1 MRKTFVAGNWKMNMT
16 IAESAEL
23 ASTVAGGLS
32 GDLDIDVAVIPQ
44 FLAIPKVVEVLS
56 GSPISVGAQDVY
68 FGQSGAF
75 TGEISCQMLA
85 DAGCG
90 FALVGHSERRH
101 VLGETDELIR
111 KKLDA
116 LLESGLQVILCVGE
130 KIDEREAGKTEERL
144 DIQIRAGLKGLS
156 TEQMQ
161 AVTIAYEP
169 VWAIGTGKTATTEQ
183 AQQAHAYIRGL
194 ITELFDEETA
204 QAVRI
209 QYGGS
214 VKPKNAGELMAQP
227 DVDGALV
234 GGAALKADSF
244 LGIINAV

>member
-1 MRKTFVAGNWKMNMT
+1 MRKAFVAGNWKMNMT
-16 IAESAEL
+16 IAESAGL
-23 ASTVAGGLS
+23 ASSVAGGLPAN
-32 GDLDIDVAVIPQ
+32 LDIDVAVIPQ
-44 FLAIPKVVEVLS
+44 FLAIPKVAEVLS

-68 FGQSGAF
+68 FEQSGAF
-75 TGEISCQMLA
+75 TGEISCRMLT

-101 VLGETDELIR
+101 VLKETDELIR

-130 KIDEREAGKTEERL
+130 QIDEREAGKTEERL
-144 DIQIRAGLKGLS
+144 DIQIHAGLDGLS
-156 TEQMQ
+156 AEQMQ

-194 ITELFDEETA
+194 LTGLVGEETA
-204 QAVRI
+204 QKVRI

-214 VKPKNAGELMAQP
+214 VKPGNAGELMAQP

-244 LGIINAV
+244 LGIINAI